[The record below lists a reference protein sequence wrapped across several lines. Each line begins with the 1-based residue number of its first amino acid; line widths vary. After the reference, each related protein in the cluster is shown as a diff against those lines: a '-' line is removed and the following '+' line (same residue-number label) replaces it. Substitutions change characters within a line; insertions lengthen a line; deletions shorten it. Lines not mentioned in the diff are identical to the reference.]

1 MTTYRPAPELAERAC
16 PIIAEH
22 HSDLSLYGVEPLW
35 VWRSTAAKSKGPSD
49 PDERAALA
57 EMAGLTADER
67 RALDQW
73 CHLMAIERAAQR
85 RRALEQ
91 SSEWAMP

>member
-1 MTTYRPAPELAERAC
+1 MGDTEASVRIPKDPA
-16 PIIAEH
+16 
-22 HSDLSLYGVEPLW
+22 
-35 VWRSTAAKSKGPSD
+35 K
-49 PDERAALA
+49 RAALA